1 MEEQRLGPY
10 DLNGLAEFFRK
21 NERPKYSVIYA
32 HNGTGKTR
40 LSMKFKDLGK
50 QDNPQ
55 GDTLYFN
62 AYTEDLFYWDNDLD
76 NDTERF
82 LMFNKNSHFFNGIYG
97 YDIENKI
104 APILSEF
111 VDFDFKIDVDSGKI
125 SFSRSVNDNSER
137 VEHIKISRGEET
149 IFIWCFFLAIVD
161 LISDNVDYNWVK
173 YIYIDDPV
181 SSLDD
186 DYAIC
191 IGVMLAKKLK
201 DINNI
206 KIVISS
212 HHGLFF
218 NVMYNA
224 LNRNEKTHDLKKKKC
239 YFLNK
244 EGPEQYFLIDTTD
257 TPFFHHLV
265 LIHKL
270 NEAIESG
277 KLYTY
282 HFNILRTI
290 MEKTAVFLGYDDF
303 SKCIE
308 RFDLDEGKKAL
319 FKRMLNIFSH
329 ANYSLFSPQDMGD
342 NNKNDFKTMFE
353 FFKSVFIFN
362 DERVDALDENKTI
375 DITTNSQIR
384 QNL

>member
-1 MEEQRLGPY
+1 
-10 DLNGLAEFFRK
+10 
-21 NERPKYSVIYA
+21 
-32 HNGTGKTR
+32 
-40 LSMKFKDLGK
+40 MKD
-50 QDNPQ
+50 
-55 GDTLYFN
+55 
-62 AYTEDLFYWDNDLD
+62 
-76 NDTERF
+76 
-82 LMFNKNSHFFNGIYG
+82 
-97 YDIENKI
+97 
-104 APILSEF
+104 
-111 VDFDFKIDVDSGKI
+111 DFDFKVDVENGKI
-125 SFSRSVNDNSER
+125 SFSRNVNGSPQP

-161 LISDNVDYNWVK
+161 LIGDNEDYNWVK

-186 DYAIC
+186 EYAIC

-201 DINNI
+201 EKEGIRV
-206 KIVISS
+206 VISS

-224 LNRNEKTHDLKKKKC
+224 LNSNERKTVFENKRC

-244 EGPEQYFLIDTTD
+244 EGTEQYFLIDTTD

-282 HFNILRTI
+282 HFNVLRTI
-290 MEKTAVFLGYDDF
+290 MEKTAVFLGYENF
-303 SKCIE
+303 STCVE
-308 RFDLDEGKKAL
+308 RFDLDEGKKTL

-353 FFKSVFIFN
+353 LFKSVFKFN
-362 DERVDALDENKTI
+362 DKRVNALDENETI
-375 DITTNSQIR
+375 DINTVS
-384 QNL
+384 